1 VGNGRR
7 TAATHGEQSVAGV
20 EEGDGGGDLNSGRL
34 KGKRAGGM
42 RREEAGTTLEPEKKG
57 RGGVCT
63 GSCCDG
69 EVADGR
75 RSGWRGARARGPGR
89 RS

>member
-20 EEGDGGGDLNSGRL
+20 VEGDSGGDLNSGRL
-34 KGKRAGGM
+34 KGKQVGGM

-57 RGGVCT
+57 
-63 GSCCDG
+63 
-69 EVADGR
+69 
-75 RSGWRGARARGPGR
+75 
-89 RS
+89 